1 MLMPRRRLHGN
12 LRGSM
17 CSTRFVRGI
26 RYYNVFYTSS
36 RRLDPRK
43 FAERAQPARI
53 KLNFQVFVILIEVCR
68 RRVCRS
74 MTCSLKTLPRST
86 RGITGEDDRTRGI
99 SRVDF
104 INGRVI
110 RLAALVCIPRKAAGR
125 LLAQHARGKT
135 RMGKPSLRAYV
146 RL

>member
-1 MLMPRRRLHGN
+1 MPRRRLHGN

-43 FAERAQPARI
+43 FAERARLARI

-68 RRVCRS
+68 RRVYRS
-74 MTCSLKTLPRST
+74 MTCSLETPPRST
-86 RGITGEDDRTRGI
+86 RRTESRARTIERELSLASI
-99 SRVDF
+99 SLMDVLLDSRRSPEFHVNLPDGSLH
-104 INGRVI
+104 NTRAGK
-110 RLAALVCIPRKAAGR
+110 LAWECPACEL
-125 LLAQHARGKT
+125 
-135 RMGKPSLRAYV
+135 M
-146 RL
+146 